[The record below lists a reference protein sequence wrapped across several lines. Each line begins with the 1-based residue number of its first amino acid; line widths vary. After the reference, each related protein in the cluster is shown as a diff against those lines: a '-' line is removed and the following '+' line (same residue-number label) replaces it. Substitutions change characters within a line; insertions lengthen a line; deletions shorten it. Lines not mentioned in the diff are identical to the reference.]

1 MGKMNNLKKK
11 RLMRRNMVGYSFIAP
26 NFIGFAVFTMMPML
40 FSFGLSFCEWDSSHP
55 IQFVGLQNFIGLL
68 SDDTFWISLKNT
80 IYFTVGTVPLTIV
93 LSLGMSLLINQKIK
107 GQVLFVPFSSSHMW
121 RHWLQSALYG
131 ICCLTRIWVQ
141 STVS

>member
-93 LSLGMSLLINQKIK
+93 RWEC
-107 GQVLFVPFSSSHMW
+107 H
-121 RHWLQSALYG
+121 
-131 ICCLTRIWVQ
+131 C
-141 STVS
+141 